1 MTKGA
6 NNMKKYIAIILALA
20 ILCLT
25 VVGGAL
31 PVSADSTTIS
41 LMSAEPL
48 LIGGVLTTQFPA
60 TVAPGT
66 VVSVANSPVY
76 TSQGD
81 RYTFAGW
88 SNGATTA
95 TGNSITLNNPG
106 TYTAV
111 WTHEILVVINSV
123 VTSLQKS
130 QWLPYGV
137 PYQVTAPAKDTEG
150 GNTEY
155 DFQKWDAGETP
166 FQAQNTI
173 IPFQSMTVNAL
184 YTEKYLLTLV
194 TPTGITALGG
204 GWYPAGTSVVLQ
216 LPKDVFTDDA
226 QDSRMDFSTW
236 ESVGA
241 APVIMASPTS
251 AIMNIVVNGPYV
263 LQADYNQQ
271 YLVVANSPFGIL
283 NHDWVNS
290 GDEEKFD
297 APATQAVVTDQ
308 EQYVFKQWTGMAGLT
323 SPQVGGIVTGPLT
336 LTAVY
341 THQYKV
347 TLTAPFGGSG
357 DGWINAGSMTNI
369 TVPLTNQKNL
379 ILKSRFTGFAGYSG
393 RVNTI
398 QVLVNAPVTV
408 TAIYT
413 TGIDFAVLG
422 LIVLAVLVVLALWI
436 FGRKVTFGRSSK
448 PKDTAEK

>member
-204 GWYPAGTSVVLQ
+204 GWYAAGTNVVLQ
-216 LPKDVFTDDA
+216 TPKDVYSGAA
-226 QDSRMDFSTW
+226 QDARQDFSGW
-236 ESVGA
+236 ESIGA
-241 APVIMASPTS
+241 TPVVLSSPS
-251 AIMNIVVNGPYV
+251 AAVTTIAVNGPYV

-271 YLVVANSPFGIL
+271 YLVTATSPFGVL
-283 NHDWVNS
+283 NHDWVNEGATEQFS
-290 GDEEKFD
+290 
-297 APATQAVVTDQ
+297 APATQAVVTDL
-308 EQYVFKQWTGMAGLT
+308 EQYAFQKWTGMAGLT
-323 SPQVGGIVTGPLT
+323 SPQVGGVVSGPIALV
-336 LTAVY
+336 AVY

-347 TLTAPFGGSG
+347 TLVDPYGGSG
-357 DGWINAGSMTNI
+357 GGWITAGSMDTV
-369 TVPLTNQKNL
+369 TVPTTNQKNL

-393 RVNTI
+393 NANTI
-398 QVLVNAPVTV
+398 QVMVNAPVTV
-408 TAIYT
+408 TALYT
-413 TGIDFAVLG
+413 TGIDFSVLG
-422 LIVLAVLVVLALWI
+422 LIVLVIIVIAALWI
-436 FGRKVTFGRSSK
+436 FGRRLTMTRTPK
-448 PKDTAEK
+448 PKKNIDE